1 MKTLI
6 LDAIG
11 PQANPNPEIVRSIVD
26 AFRRI
31 GLPEDVESATRA
43 DFEALAA
50 SFQPE
55 LILAVSSQIYCELVT
70 PLAAL
75 RARRKSIVGWWLTD
89 DPYEIDCNL
98 PRARLFDFVATNDLC
113 SASRY
118 RGTPALHV
126 PLAADRQR
134 HFREVRPA
142 DGDYQWDIVFCGVA
156 FPNRRAWIEAATGV
170 VSRYKTLI
178 AGPDWPSLRF
188 TSNRRIGNAELTDLY
203 NASRIVLNLS
213 RSFNLSND
221 HDFLASTPAPRT
233 FEAAAA
239 GGFQLV
245 AADRPELH
253 RYFAIPAEMDLF
265 LGVRDLQAKIEH
277 YLGNPGQRIEAARRA
292 QRNTLQSHLYEHRAA
307 VIMDHVLKLRA
318 SRSEST
324 TAPLSQELVSGLS

>member
-11 PQANPNPEIVRSIVD
+11 PQANPNPEIVRSIVE
-26 AFRRI
+26 AFGKI

-55 LILAVSSQIYCELVT
+55 LILAVSSQIYGELVA

-75 RARRKSIVGWWLTD
+75 RARRKTIVGWWLTD

-98 PRARLFDFVATNDLC
+98 PRTRPFDFVATNDLC
-113 SASRY
+113 SAGLY
-118 RGTPALHV
+118 RGTEVFHV

-142 DGDYQWDIVFCGVA
+142 DSDYEWDIVFCGVA
-156 FPNRRAWIEAATGV
+156 FPNRRVWIEAAAPLL
-170 VSRYKTLI
+170 SRYKTLI

-188 TSNRRIGNAELTDLY
+188 TSNRRIGNAELADLH
-203 NASRIVLNLS
+203 NTARIVLNLS
-213 RSFNLSND
+213 RAFNLSND
-221 HDFLASTPAPRT
+221 HDFPASTPAPRT

-245 AADRPELH
+245 AADRPEIH
-253 RYFAIPAEMDLF
+253 RYFEIPAEMDLF

-292 QRNTLQSHLYEHRAA
+292 QRRTLQSHLYEHRAA
-307 VIMDHVLKLRA
+307 VIVDHVLKLRA
-318 SRSEST
+318 GRPQSIAAPFSR
-324 TAPLSQELVSGLS
+324 ELVAGLS